1 MEYENKLR
9 EKYGILN
16 IASFALVDHTK
27 DKTHTGKFKIKV
39 QFCTPQDGNPY
50 NCLVVE
56 IDKDGQLTKDEDGLP
71 KITRF
76 NSSSILSVCEQDFEE
91 NGTKGC
97 DSNSHVGQ
105 IPMVKSTTS
114 SHWSVF
120 AQRIPDYDLRYV
132 RNYLQFKTRLEGM
145 ELFLEYLER
154 NIKSK
159 EIQCSECFS

>member
-1 MEYENKLR
+1 M
-9 EKYGILN
+9 
-16 IASFALVDHTK
+16 K

-39 QFCTPQDGNPY
+39 QFCPSQDGKACDY
-50 NCLVVE
+50 LVVE
-56 IDKDGQLTKDEDGLP
+56 VDKDGQLTRDKDGFPE
-71 KITRF
+71 ITTL
-76 NSSSILSVCEQDFEE
+76 SSSEILSVCEWDFSE
-91 NGTKGC
+91 NKC
-97 DSNSHVGQ
+97 SVCEDSKVHVGQ